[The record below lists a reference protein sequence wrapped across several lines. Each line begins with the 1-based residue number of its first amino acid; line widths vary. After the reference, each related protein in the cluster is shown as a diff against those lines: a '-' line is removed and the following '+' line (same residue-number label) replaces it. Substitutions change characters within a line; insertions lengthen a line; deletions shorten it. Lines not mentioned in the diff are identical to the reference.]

1 MSFLSHANNSCQF
14 IPPPK
19 SIFTSCLVSPTWF
32 LHCFYGLKMRLKCG
46 DNAVDLRLICGD
58 NAVLLRCN
66 DVFSHISNS

>member
-1 MSFLSHANNSCQF
+1 MPYLSQSINKSQFLHLSWAV
-14 IPPPK
+14 
-19 SIFTSCLVSPTWF
+19 TALCLVFAAVF
-32 LHCFYGLKMRLKCG
+32 LPCINSKIMRLKCG